1 MSSDIELYE
10 DERVSLDFELKAR
23 AVWLYIHERTND
35 IGTETE
41 GGLLRTEALTVQD
54 LDKMIE
60 VCQEVRDFIKRK
72 DGLG

>member
-23 AVWLYIHERTND
+23 GVWLYIHERPND

-41 GGLLRTEALTVQD
+41 GGFLRTDALTVQD
-54 LDKMIE
+54 LDTMIE
-60 VCQEVRDFIKRK
+60 VCQEVRDFLKRR
-72 DGLG
+72 DGIA